1 MPEEQTK
8 FRTQSDQSEEIKF
21 PQELKF
27 PQIASS
33 EPNLGAAIAHA
44 SRDKNK
50 SDITED
56 DMSKL
61 QKLLVPEI
69 ESAIERVLRKHG
81 LLKEE
86 N

>member
-1 MPEEQTK
+1 MPMPEEQTK
-8 FRTQSDQSEEIKF
+8 FRTQSDQSEEI
-21 PQELKF
+21 QF
-27 PQIASS
+27 PQIALS

-44 SRDKNK
+44 SRDKSK

-81 LLKEE
+81 LLKQEK
-86 N
+86 